1 MKKIVVLDGYA
12 LNPGDLSWESLKQ
25 LGETLIYDRS
35 SDAETVSRIVD
46 ADIVLTN
53 KVVLTEAAIN
63 ASVKLTYIGVMAT
76 GYNIVDV
83 SAAKKR
89 NITVTNVP
97 AYSTASVAQ
106 LAITM
111 MLELSAHFSL
121 YAQSVQQGDWER
133 CVDFSYQ
140 LKPISELQGKILGI
154 IGLGQIGKKVAEIAL
169 AFGMKIIASH
179 KHPERDRMEGVTFVD
194 EKTCF
199 QNADFI
205 SLHCPLNEQNKN
217 FVNKALLDTMKPSA
231 FIINTS
237 RGGLINEQDLANA
250 LNSGQIAGAGLD
262 VLSIE
267 PPASVNPLLK
277 AKNCIVTPHIGWA
290 SIESR
295 LRLMNILVSNI
306 KAFLEGAPVNVVA

>member
-12 LNPGDLSWESLKQ
+12 LNPGDLSWKSLET
-25 LGETLIYDRS
+25 LGETVVYDRS
-35 SDAETVSRIVD
+35 SESEVLPRIAD
-46 ADIVLTN
+46 ADIILTN
-53 KVVLTEAAIN
+53 KTIVSETAIQAAK
-63 ASVKLTYIGVMAT
+63 KLTYIGVMAT
-76 GYNIVDV
+76 GYNIVDLN
-83 SAAKKR
+83 AAKGH
-89 NITVTNVP
+89 NVTVTNVP
-97 AYSTASVAQ
+97 AYSNPSVAH

-111 MLELSAHFSL
+111 MIELSAHFFL

-133 CVDFSYQ
+133 CDDCSYQ
-140 LKPISELQGKILGI
+140 LKPISELQGKTLGI

-179 KHPERDRMEGVTFVD
+179 KHPERDRMEGVAFVD
-194 EKTCF
+194 EKICF
-199 QNADFI
+199 EEADFI

-217 FVNKALLDTMKPSA
+217 FVNQSLLRTMKPSA
-231 FIINTS
+231 FIVNTS
-237 RGGLINEQDLANA
+237 RGGLIHEQDLADA

-267 PPASVNPLLK
+267 PPDPENPLLK

-295 LRLMNILVSNI
+295 LRLMDILVNNI